1 MSRAKNILNHFN
13 ISEEE
18 KFNTARL
25 TNLANSLNALTD
37 LLKIMGENNLS
48 AKVGKSASAIESLL
62 KNSYQA
68 SKDQVYQVFKD
79 ADFNNMLD
87 EIKDAFKS
95 YEGRGMKVKFGRK
108 DVNLPDAI
116 RNFITV
122 FQVAV
127 KDLRSQ
133 GFDSNAVK

>member
-25 TNLANSLNALTD
+25 TNLANSLNALAD
-37 LLKIMGENNLS
+37 LLKVMGENNLS
-48 AKVGKSASAIESLL
+48 IKVGKSASSIESLL

-68 SKDQVYQVFKD
+68 SKDQVYKVFKD
-79 ADFNNMLD
+79 ADFNNMLN

-108 DVNLPDAI
+108 DVSLPDAI
-116 RNFITV
+116 RNFTNV
-122 FQVAV
+122 FQGAI

-133 GFDSNAVK
+133 GFDTNKVK